1 MLSILKPRSSWR
13 LAKAAF
19 IVILIILA
27 FIHIVQSWLKI
38 QGNQK
43 DKLDQYIENVQL
55 EKLKNELNR
64 DQTVSKE
71 PDKTLVRD
79 VFMQ

>member
-27 FIHIVQSWLKI
+27 FIHILHLWFKI
-38 QGNQK
+38 QNTGQK
-43 DKLDQYIENVQL
+43 EKLEQYNEKIQL
-55 EKLKNELNR
+55 EKLKNELNK
-64 DQTVSKE
+64 DQSIDNE
-71 PDKTLVRD
+71 PDRRTVIN
-79 VFMQ
+79 